1 MVLIDMWIRDIFQ
14 RKRRPL
20 LNTPVELT
28 LQVDNPQ
35 MNGKKVSQIVDY
47 LGNRC
52 SVISILRR
60 ENMCM
65 CSAASDI
72 PLREGDQLLV
82 SANRDDVEAVKALI
96 GKEI

>member
-1 MVLIDMWIRDIFQ
+1 MWINSIFHKSH
-14 RKRRPL
+14 RALR
-20 LNTPVELT
+20 NTPVEIT

-35 MNGKKVSQIVDY
+35 VRGKKVSQILDY
-47 LGNRC
+47 LGHRC
-52 SVISILRR
+52 NVISILRR

-72 PLREGDQLLV
+72 PLCEGDQLLV
-82 SANRDDVEAVKALI
+82 SANKDDIEAVKALI